1 MEHISENEEDNDN
14 LSVDSILI
22 NNDQLNSQKDSL
34 LQELEL
40 IKRNIAE
47 NNRVR
52 FYMENE
58 LNEITR
64 ARDEKL
70 RENEELMSH
79 NESIVQNIWRNQ
91 EDLLRIQNEKQN
103 SVSTSVSETP
113 LSAASKPLSRPSARK
128 LTRSSSFN
136 NSRIS
141 SETNERLRNANAVAA
156 QFVGEDDQVSNDSS
170 YVDPSGNPV
179 VDVSGNQVDAS
190 GNPIT
195 SQSAIQKINDETISY
210 RKYTYQEI
218 EERIQKNYFEDNQKY
233 SSALDIVAT
242 YLKGQKLIY
251 MESKTYCEN
260 KLYKLMLP
268 SIFLSAV
275 ATVIATIMNDYV
287 WGPYLIASLNG
298 IISFLLAVVNYLKLD
313 ATAEAHKSSSHQYD
327 KLQTSM
333 EFLSG
338 TTLLFYKDRETIQK
352 KLDDVEKKIG
362 EIKEANQFI
371 VPKDIRTM
379 YPITYN
385 TNVFLIIKK
394 IEDIKKRK
402 INNITDLKN
411 QKNYLVAVSKM
422 KKNKN
427 KNTSLKNVEK
437 EIDKLNEYCRN
448 EINNLLD
455 LKSAYSIID
464 EMFAKEMENAELK
477 KKLRCRAIFCCG
489 FGMNEKIINPK
500 EISTFVE
507 DVMDPYGRRD
517 KKVEEEEKKKKEL
530 ENKQEREKKELEN
543 KIIKEDE
550 KFKKVWAEIKKT
562 KTLLKDNI
570 ELTEEIYNKMEKGQ
584 LENIDKK
591 HDDDILTL
599 KKFPMF
605 VKLLGLEKKELDIN
619 GIKLMIDEI
628 QDNESDKGDKA
639 SVNNSDSEHEFMDL
653 EVQGVCIN
661 ANNNNALVVKGV
673 GIETSTALVVKNN

>member
-1 MEHISENEEDNDN
+1 MEHISETEEDNDN
-14 LSVDSILI
+14 LSMNSIPI
-22 NNDQLNSQKDSL
+22 NNDQLNSEKDSL

-40 IKRNIAE
+40 IKKNIAE
-47 NNRVR
+47 NNCVR
-52 FYMENE
+52 FYMEKE
-58 LNEITR
+58 LHDISEAKNR
-64 ARDEKL
+64 QLK
-70 RENEELMSH
+70 ENEELILH
-79 NESIVQNIWRNQ
+79 NESLVQDIWRNQ
-91 EDLLRIQNEKQN
+91 SDLFRLQNEKQN
-103 SVSTSVSETP
+103 SVGVTETP
-113 LSAASKPLSRPSARK
+113 LNPLSPPPRQK
-128 LTRSSSFN
+128 LSRGSSFN
-136 NSRIS
+136 NSNRINS
-141 SETNERLRNANAVAA
+141 SETNERIRAANAAAA
-156 QFVGEDDQVSNDSS
+156 QFVGEDDQVSNASS
-170 YVDPSGNPV
+170 SNVDPSGNL
-179 VDVSGNQVDAS
+179 VDAS
-190 GNPIT
+190 GNPVDASGNSVT
-195 SQSAIQKINDETISY
+195 PQNDNQIVNNETTY
-210 RKYTYQEI
+210 KKYTYQEI

-275 ATVIATIMNDYV
+275 ATVIATIMNDYF

-362 EIKEANQFI
+362 EIKEGNQFI

-437 EIDKLNEYCRN
+437 EIDKLNECCRN

-477 KKLRCRAIFCCG
+477 KKLRCRSIFCCG

-517 KKVEEEEKKKKEL
+517 KKVIEEEKKKKEL

-550 KFKKVWAEIKKT
+550 KFKKVWTEIKKT

-570 ELTEEIYNKMEKGQ
+570 ELKQMMNETQKKM
-584 LENIDKK
+584 LEV
-591 HDDDILTL
+591 L
-599 KKFPMF
+599 
-605 VKLLGLEKKELDIN
+605 
-619 GIKLMIDEI
+619 
-628 QDNESDKGDKA
+628 DKGT
-639 SVNNSDSEHEFMDL
+639 HH
-653 EVQGVCIN
+653 IT
-661 ANNNNALVVKGV
+661 NNNH
-673 GIETSTALVVKNN
+673 IKNKFNRCLWCRI

>member
-1 MEHISENEEDNDN
+1 
-14 LSVDSILI
+14 
-22 NNDQLNSQKDSL
+22 
-34 LQELEL
+34 
-40 IKRNIAE
+40 
-47 NNRVR
+47 
-52 FYMENE
+52 
-58 LNEITR
+58 
-64 ARDEKL
+64 
-70 RENEELMSH
+70 
-79 NESIVQNIWRNQ
+79 
-91 EDLLRIQNEKQN
+91 
-103 SVSTSVSETP
+103 
-113 LSAASKPLSRPSARK
+113 
-128 LTRSSSFN
+128 
-136 NSRIS
+136 
-141 SETNERLRNANAVAA
+141 
-156 QFVGEDDQVSNDSS
+156 
-170 YVDPSGNPV
+170 
-179 VDVSGNQVDAS
+179 
-190 GNPIT
+190 
-195 SQSAIQKINDETISY
+195 
-210 RKYTYQEI
+210 
-218 EERIQKNYFEDNQKY
+218 
-233 SSALDIVAT
+233 
-242 YLKGQKLIY
+242 
-251 MESKTYCEN
+251 
-260 KLYKLMLP
+260 
-268 SIFLSAV
+268 
-275 ATVIATIMNDYV
+275 MNDYF

-362 EIKEANQFI
+362 EIKEGNQFI

-437 EIDKLNEYCRN
+437 EIDKLNECCRN

-489 FGMNEKIINPK
+489 FGMSEKIINPK
-500 EISTFVE
+500 ELSTFVE

-543 KIIKEDE
+543 KLIKEDE
-550 KFKKVWAEIKKT
+550 KFKKVWTEIKKT

-591 HDDDILTL
+591 HDDEILTL

-628 QDNESDKGDKA
+628 QENESDKGDKA

-653 EVQGVCIN
+653 EVQGICMN
-661 ANNNNALVVKGV
+661 NNNNALVVK
-673 GIETSTALVVKNN
+673 NNSL

>member
-1 MEHISENEEDNDN
+1 MEHISETEEDNDN
-14 LSVDSILI
+14 LSLNSIPI

-58 LNEITR
+58 LNDIAQ
-64 ARDEKL
+64 ARDRQL
-70 RENEELMSH
+70 RENEELINH
-79 NESIVQNIWRNQ
+79 NESLVQDIWRNQ
-91 EDLLRIQNEKQN
+91 SDLIKIQNEKQN
-103 SVSTSVSETP
+103 SITTSVSESP
-113 LSAASKPLSRPSARK
+113 LNPPPRQK
-128 LTRSSSFN
+128 LTRGSSFN
-136 NSRIS
+136 TSSRISS
-141 SETNERLRNANAVAA
+141 SETNERIRAANDVVA
-156 QFVGEDDQVSNDSS
+156 QFVGEDDQVSNASS
-170 YVDPSGNPV
+170 SNVDPSGNPV
-179 VDVSGNQVDAS
+179 DAS
-190 GNPIT
+190 GNPVAPQNDNQIV
-195 SQSAIQKINDETISY
+195 NDEKNTY
-210 RKYTYQEI
+210 KKYTYQEI
-218 EERIQKNYFEDNQKY
+218 EEIIQKNYFEDNQKY

-268 SIFLSAV
+268 AIFLSAV
-275 ATVIATIMNDYV
+275 ATVIATIMNDYF

-362 EIKEANQFI
+362 EIKEGNQFI
-371 VPKDIRTM
+371 IPKDIRTM

-427 KNTSLKNVEK
+427 KNTSLKNLEK
-437 EIDKLNEYCRN
+437 EIDKLNECCRN

-500 EISTFVE
+500 ELSTFVE

-517 KKVEEEEKKKKEL
+517 KKVIEEEKKKKEL

-550 KFKKVWAEIKKT
+550 KFKKVWTEIKKT

-584 LENIDKK
+584 LEHK
-591 HDDDILTL
+591 DDNEILTL

-605 VKLLGLEKKELDIN
+605 VKLLGLEKKEMDIN

-628 QDNESDKGDKA
+628 QDNNSDKGDKA

-661 ANNNNALVVKGV
+661 KNNNNALVVKNV
-673 GIETSTALVVKNN
+673 ETSTALVVKNNSL

>member
-14 LSVDSILI
+14 LSVNSIPI
-22 NNDQLNSQKDSL
+22 NNDLNSQKDSL

-40 IKRNIAE
+40 IKKNIAE

-70 RENEELMSH
+70 RENEELINH
-79 NESIVQNIWRNQ
+79 NEALVENIWRNQ
-91 EDLLRIQNEKQN
+91 EDLIKIQNEKKN

-113 LSAASKPLSRPSARK
+113 LSPPSARK
-128 LTRSSSFN
+128 LARGSSFN
-136 NSRIS
+136 TSRIS
-141 SETNERLRNANAVAA
+141 TSETNERIRAANAAAA
-156 QFVGEDDQVSNDSS
+156 QFAGEDDQVSNASS
-170 YVDPSGNPV
+170 SNVDPSGNNP
-179 VDVSGNQVDAS
+179 VDVSGNPVDAS
-190 GNPIT
+190 GNPII
-195 SQSAIQKINDETISY
+195 SESAIQKINDEATY
-210 RKYTYQEI
+210 KKYTYQEI

-275 ATVIATIMNDYV
+275 ATVIATIMNDYF

-362 EIKEANQFI
+362 EIKEGNQFI

-437 EIDKLNEYCRN
+437 EIDKLNECCRN

-477 KKLRCRAIFCCG
+477 KKLRCRSIFCCG

-543 KIIKEDE
+543 KLIKEDE
-550 KFKKVWAEIKKT
+550 KFKKVWTEIKKT

-570 ELTEEIYNKMEKGQ
+570 ELTEEIYNKMERGQ

-591 HDDDILTL
+591 HDGDILTL

-605 VKLLGLEKKELDIN
+605 VKLLGLEKKDIDIN

-628 QDNESDKGDKA
+628 QDNESDKGDKV

-653 EVQGVCIN
+653 EVQGVCN
-661 ANNNNALVVKGV
+661 ANNNALVVKGV
-673 GIETSTALVVKNN
+673 GIETSTSLVVKK

>member
-14 LSVDSILI
+14 LSVNSIPI
-22 NNDQLNSQKDSL
+22 NNDLNSQKDSL

-40 IKRNIAE
+40 IKKNIAE

-70 RENEELMSH
+70 RENEELINH
-79 NESIVQNIWRNQ
+79 NEALVENIWRNQ
-91 EDLLRIQNEKQN
+91 EDLIKIQNEKKN

-113 LSAASKPLSRPSARK
+113 LSPPSARK
-128 LTRSSSFN
+128 LARGSSFN
-136 NSRIS
+136 TSRIS
-141 SETNERLRNANAVAA
+141 TSETNERIRAANAAAA
-156 QFVGEDDQVSNDSS
+156 QFAGEDDQVSNASS
-170 YVDPSGNPV
+170 SNVDPSGNNP
-179 VDVSGNQVDAS
+179 VDVSGNPVDAS
-190 GNPIT
+190 GNPII
-195 SQSAIQKINDETISY
+195 SESAIQKINDETTY
-210 RKYTYQEI
+210 KKYTYQEI

-275 ATVIATIMNDYV
+275 ATVIATIMNDYF

-362 EIKEANQFI
+362 EIKEGNQFI

-437 EIDKLNEYCRN
+437 EIDKLNECCRN

-477 KKLRCRAIFCCG
+477 KKLRCRSIFCCG

-543 KIIKEDE
+543 KLIKEDE
-550 KFKKVWAEIKKT
+550 KFKKVWTEIKKT

-570 ELTEEIYNKMEKGQ
+570 ELTEEIYNKMERGQ

-591 HDDDILTL
+591 HDGDILTL

-605 VKLLGLEKKELDIN
+605 VKLLGLEKKDIDIN

-628 QDNESDKGDKA
+628 QDNESDKGDKV

-653 EVQGVCIN
+653 EVQGVCN
-661 ANNNNALVVKGV
+661 ANNNALVVKGV
-673 GIETSTALVVKNN
+673 GIETSTSLVVKK

>member
-1 MEHISENEEDNDN
+1 MEHISETEEDNDN
-14 LSVDSILI
+14 LSVDSIPI
-22 NNDQLNSQKDSL
+22 NNKLNSEKESL

-58 LNEITR
+58 LNDITK
-64 ARDEKL
+64 ARDEKI
-70 RENEELMSH
+70 RENEELSIH
-79 NESIVQNIWRNQ
+79 NEEIVKNIWRNQ
-91 EDLLRIQNEKQN
+91 SDLLILQNEKQN
-103 SVSTSVSETP
+103 SVGVTETP
-113 LSAASKPLSRPSARK
+113 LTPLSPPSRQKLARG
-128 LTRSSSFN
+128 TSFN
-136 NSRIS
+136 TSSRISS
-141 SETNERLRNANAVAA
+141 SETNERIRAANAAAA
-156 QFVGEDDQVSNDSS
+156 QFVGEDDQVSNTSS
-170 YVDPSGNPV
+170 SVDASGNNP
-179 VDVSGNQVDAS
+179 VDAS
-190 GNPIT
+190 GNPIIYE
-195 SQSAIQKINDETISY
+195 SAIQIVNDEKSTY
-210 RKYTYQEI
+210 KKYTYQEI

-268 SIFLSAV
+268 AIFLSAV
-275 ATVIATIMNDYV
+275 ATVIATIMNNYF

-362 EIKEANQFI
+362 EIKEGNQFI

-437 EIDKLNEYCRN
+437 EIDKLNECCRN

-500 EISTFVE
+500 ELSTFIE

-543 KIIKEDE
+543 KLIKEDE
-550 KFKKVWAEIKKT
+550 KFKKVWNEIKKT

-584 LENIDKK
+584 LENKDNN
-591 HDDDILTL
+591 DNDILTL

-628 QDNESDKGDKA
+628 QDNDSDKGDKA
-639 SVNNSDSEHEFMDL
+639 SINNSDSEHEFMDL
-653 EVQGVCIN
+653 EVQGICN
-661 ANNNNALVVKGV
+661 SDSNSLVIKGV